1 MTRHRPPPPGSDRTS
16 LEFWSVYFY
25 HVVYDPAGDPWTI
38 VAVLHG
44 ARNVAE
50 ILKELG

>member
-1 MTRHRPPPPGSDRTS
+1 
-16 LEFWSVYFY
+16 
-25 HVVYDPAGDPWTI
+25 VYDPAGDPLTI
-38 VAVLHG
+38 VAVLHA